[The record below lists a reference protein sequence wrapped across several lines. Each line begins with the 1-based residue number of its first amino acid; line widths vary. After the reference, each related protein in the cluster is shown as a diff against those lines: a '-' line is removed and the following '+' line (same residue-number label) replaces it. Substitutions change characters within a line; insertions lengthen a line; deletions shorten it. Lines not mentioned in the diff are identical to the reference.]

1 MKFSPE
7 LIALAHYLCGE
18 FDNRDQAI
26 AEPARF
32 VHLRLWQR
40 PVPLFT
46 ADSITLFAEQ
56 ANIVNLDQPYRPR
69 IMRLQPSPESAE
81 TLQVQYYMPKSPGAV
96 RGAGRNP
103 DFLQTFTT
111 EQIDLLPGCTLRV
124 AVKPGANQSYHFA
137 ASLLPD
143 ARCCF
148 TYQDEIR
155 QVDLGFEATPA
166 AFLSYD
172 KGVDPATGQVLWGAV
187 WGPYEFMKRQDFASE
202 LAL

>member
-7 LIALAHYLCGE
+7 LLTLAHYLCGE
-18 FDNRDQAI
+18 FDNRAQAI

-46 ADSITLFAEQ
+46 EDSITLFAEQ

-69 IMRLQPSPESAE
+69 IMRLQQSPGSG
-81 TLQVQYYMPKSPGAV
+81 TQLQVQYYMPKSPSAV
-96 RGAGRNP
+96 RGSGCNR
-103 DFLQTFTT
+103 DSLQTFTP
-111 EQIDLLPGCTLRV
+111 EQIELLPGCTLQVTVQPRE
-124 AVKPGANQSYHFA
+124 NQSYHFA
-137 ASLLPD
+137 ASLLPE

-148 TYQDEIR
+148 TYQDETR
-155 QVDLGFEATPA
+155 QVVLGFEATPE

-172 KGVDPATGQVLWGAV
+172 KGVDPTTGQVLWGAV
-187 WGPYEFMKRQDFASE
+187 WGPYEFTKRQDFASE

>member
-18 FDNRDQAI
+18 FDNRAQAI

-46 ADSITLFAEQ
+46 EDSITLFAEQ

-69 IMRLQPSPESAE
+69 VMRLRQGPSADH
-81 TLQVQYYMPKSPGAV
+81 LQVQYYMPKSPGAV
-96 RGAGRNP
+96 RGAGR
-103 DFLQTFTT
+103 DSAQLQTFTS
-111 EQIDLLPGCTLRV
+111 EQLELLPGCLLQVTVQPTDHQNYR
-124 AVKPGANQSYHFA
+124 FT

-155 QVDLGFEATPA
+155 QVSLGFEATPET
-166 AFLSYD
+166 FLSYD
-172 KGVDPATGQVLWGAV
+172 KGVDPATGQVLWGAI
-187 WGPYEFMKRQDFASE
+187 WGAYEFTKRQDFANE

>member
-18 FDNRDQAI
+18 FDNRAQAI

-46 ADSITLFAEQ
+46 DDSITLFAEQ

-69 IMRLQPSPESAE
+69 VMRLQQGPSADQ
-81 TLQVQYYMPKSPGAV
+81 LQVQYYMPKSPGAV
-96 RGAGRNP
+96 RGAGRDP
-103 DFLQTFTT
+103 AQLQTFAS
-111 EQIDLLPGCTLRV
+111 EQLELLPGCLLQVTV
-124 AVKPGANQSYHFA
+124 QPTAPQSYRFT

-155 QVDLGFEATPA
+155 QVSLGFEATPET
-166 AFLSYD
+166 FLSYD
-172 KGVDPATGQVLWGAV
+172 KGVDPATGQVLWGAI
-187 WGPYEFMKRQDFASE
+187 WGAYEFTKRQDFANE